1 LAQSARYGG
10 SGQVTG
16 RLNDSAVLRILGFVG
31 ACALAVSS
39 WVPRPAAIPL
49 WLAGTL
55 GLGLAFLVVGHRAGR
70 TRAGALVATGLL
82 WALPLLAS
90 APLGS
95 RDAYAYACQ
104 GELVGHGLDPYA
116 NGVAALPCPWL
127 HSVPALWWHT
137 PAPYGPLWLVLTGG
151 AAGGSG
157 GHLWLAVALL
167 RLVALAGVALAGWGG
182 WRLARALGVDPRPA
196 GWLALANPLV
206 LVHAVS
212 GAHNDALL
220 AGLVLAALA
229 VAAREAG
236 RRPVIALAAGG
247 LLGLAVAVKVTALVA
262 APFAVLLVA
271 RDRRWPPVAR
281 SALLT
286 AVGLVAGYA
295 VVALPSGYRLGFLP
309 ALSNTSQLVQWTS
322 LPTGVGMTLG
332 YLARAAGHRSLADP
346 ALAAVRIAGLTV
358 LAGLLVGL
366 WWWAWRRA
374 DRPRST
380 VLAAG
385 LAMAAATV
393 LAPVAFPW
401 YALAVLAVLAYGVAT
416 DRVRYRLGLLAVGL
430 TLLTLPDGT
439 GVAALTKLPGALLDT
454 VLAAWLIVRAAREVR
469 AARAARPPAGGARA
483 APRWRAR

>member
-1 LAQSARYGG
+1 LAQSARYGA
-10 SGQVTG
+10 SGQATG
-16 RLNDSAVLRILGFVG
+16 RLNDTAVLRILGFVG

-39 WVPRPAAIPL
+39 WVPGPAAIPL

-55 GLGLAFLVVGHRAGR
+55 GLGLAFLVVGVRAGR
-70 TRAGALVATGLL
+70 TGARALLATGLL

-104 GELVGHGLDPYA
+104 GELVGHGIDPYTA
-116 NGVAALPCPWL
+116 GVAQLPCRWL
-127 HSVPALWWHT
+127 DSVPTLWWHT
-137 PAPYGPLWLVLTGG
+137 PAPYGPLWLVLSGG
-151 AAGGSG
+151 AAAGSG

-167 RLVALAGVALAGWGG
+167 RLVALAGVGLLGWAG
-182 WRLARALGVDPRPA
+182 WRLARALEVDPRPA
-196 GWLALANPLV
+196 GWLALAGPLV

-220 AGLVLAALA
+220 AGLVMAALA
-229 VAAREAG
+229 VAAGPAAARSAADRAAAG
-236 RRPVIALAAGG
+236 RVATALAAGG

-262 APFAVLLVA
+262 APFVVLLVA
-271 RDRRWPPVAR
+271 RDQRWWPIVRA
-281 SALLT
+281 ALLG

-295 VVALPSGYRLGFLP
+295 VVALPSGYRLGFVP
-309 ALSNTSQLVQWTS
+309 ALSNTSHLVQWTS

-346 ALAAVRIAGLTV
+346 ALAAVRIVGLTV
-358 LAGLLVGL
+358 LAGLLIGI
-366 WWWAWRRA
+366 WWWARQRA

-385 LAMAAATV
+385 LAIAAATV

-401 YALAVLAVLAYGVAT
+401 YALTVLAVLAYGVAT

-430 TLLTLPDGT
+430 ALLTLPDGT

-454 VLAAWLIVRAAREVR
+454 ALAVWLIVAAVR
-469 AARAARPPAGGARA
+469 RARA
-483 APRWRAR
+483 APRSRAR